1 MVSADKMS
9 ESEAEFELDLQDAES
24 EGQLWESV
32 STELLN
38 RGVPVEIVARM
49 EQLWERTENLAA
61 KVVRVGRIIIL
72 KIIDFLRNNPKV
84 AGSLAVSAA
93 VFVLANAVPIIGQ
106 WLAPILALATFP
118 VVLLAGS
125 SVAELQQAA
134 LDFFRLVIEVFG
146 LVFLGA
152 K

>member
-49 EQLWERTENLAA
+49 EQLWERTENLAS

-106 WLAPILALATFP
+106 WLVP
-118 VVLLAGS
+118 VP
-125 SVAELQQAA
+125 VAV
-134 LDFFRLVIEVFG
+134 DKDMPRLYIK
-146 LVFLGA
+146 FLPVTTTI
-152 K
+152 KHNY